1 MLLARADRR
10 VPGVLEAYTERW
22 ALVTGASSGIG
33 AEFARVLAGNGMHL
47 VLTARRGDRLE
58 RLAEELRQRHM
69 VQTLV
74 VPADLCEPGAV
85 AMLLDEVASRD
96 ITLELLVN
104 NAGFGFVGE
113 VAGTDVDVMKSMVGL
128 NVAAMTELTYRVLP
142 GLLERGHGA
151 IINVASVVAMQ
162 PVAYMPVYSASKA
175 FVLHF
180 SEALWAEARD
190 RGVTVMALCPGTTDT
205 EFFDVAGVPGWLKK
219 HRGQTT
225 AQVVKEALRGLEK
238 RRSYLV
244 TGLWNYLRS
253 LGPRLGTRKT
263 VVTQTM
269 KFFRTRLTTRDDD
282 S

>member
-1 MLLARADRR
+1 
-10 VPGVLEAYTERW
+10 VLEAYTERW

-58 RLAEELRQRHM
+58 QLAEELQQQHM

-74 VPADLCEPGAV
+74 VVADLCEPGAV
-85 AMLLDEVASRD
+85 VELLERVAARD

-113 VAGTDVDVMKSMVGL
+113 FAGTDVEMMLSMVRL
-128 NVAAMTELTYRVLP
+128 NITALTELTYRVLP
-142 GLLERGHGA
+142 GLLEQGHGA
-151 IINVASVVAMQ
+151 IINVSSVVAMQ

-190 RGVTVMALCPGTTDT
+190 HGVTVMALCPGTTQT

-219 HRGQTT
+219 HRSQT
-225 AQVVKEALRGLEK
+225 ARQVVKEALRGLER

-244 TGLWNYLRS
+244 PGFWNYLSS
-253 LGPRLGTRKT
+253 LGARIATRKT
-263 VVTQTM
+263 VVTQTL
-269 KFFRTRLTTRDDD
+269 KFFRRRTTGEPDG

>member
-1 MLLARADRR
+1 M
-10 VPGVLEAYTERW
+10 LEAYTERW

-47 VLTARRGDRLE
+47 VLTARRGDL
-58 RLAEELRQRHM
+58 LEELAQELQQQHM

-74 VPADLCEPGAV
+74 VVEDLSSPGAV
-85 AMLLDEVASRD
+85 TRILERIESQD

-113 VAGTDVDVMKSMVGL
+113 VTETDVDLMLSMVQL
-128 NVAAMTELTYRVLP
+128 NISALTELTYRVLP
-142 GLLERGHGA
+142 GLLQLGHGA

-190 RGVTVMALCPGTTDT
+190 HGVTVMALCPGTTQT

-219 HRGQTT
+219 QKSQT
-225 AQVVKEALRGLEK
+225 AREVVKEALRGLER

-244 TGLWNYLRS
+244 TGLWNYVRS
-253 LGPRLGTRKT
+253 LGARLATRKT

-269 KFFRTRLTTRDDD
+269 KFFRPRLTEDPDE

>member
-1 MLLARADRR
+1 M
-10 VPGVLEAYTERW
+10 LEAYTERW

-58 RLAEELRQRHM
+58 ELAAELQQQHM

-74 VPADLCEPGAV
+74 VAADLCEPGAV
-85 AMLLDEVASRD
+85 VSLLEQVADRD

-104 NAGFGFVGE
+104 NAGFGFVGAF
-113 VAGTDVDVMKSMVGL
+113 AGSDVELMLSMIRL
-128 NVAAMTELTYRVLP
+128 NITALTELTYRVLP
-142 GLLERGHGA
+142 GLLEQGHGA
-151 IINVASVVAMQ
+151 IINVSSVTAMQ
-162 PVAYMPVYSASKA
+162 PVAHMPVYAASKA

-190 RGVTVMALCPGTTDT
+190 HGVTVMALCPGTTET

-219 HRGQTT
+219 SHFQTPR
-225 AQVVKEALRGLEK
+225 QVVKEALRGLEK

-244 TGLWNYLRS
+244 TGLWNYLKS
-253 LGPRLGTRKT
+253 LGARIATRKT
-263 VVTQTM
+263 VVAQTM
-269 KFFRTRLTTRDDD
+269 KFFRTPPTEETDGP
-282 S
+282 

>member
-1 MLLARADRR
+1 M
-10 VPGVLEAYTERW
+10 LEAYTERW

-58 RLAEELRQRHM
+58 QLAEELRQRHM

-85 AMLLDEVASRD
+85 AMLLDEVAARE

-113 VAGTDVDVMKSMVGL
+113 VAGTDVDVMLSMVGL
-128 NVAAMTELTYRVLP
+128 NIAALAELTFRVLA
-142 GLLERGHGA
+142 GLLEQGHGA

-180 SEALWAEARD
+180 SEALWAETRD

-205 EFFDVAGVPGWLKK
+205 EFFDVAGMPGWLKK
-219 HRGQTT
+219 HRGQTA

-244 TGLWNYLRS
+244 TGLWNYLGS

-269 KFFRTRLTTRDDD
+269 KFFRPRLTEWSEDP
-282 S
+282 